1 MSSATTQL
9 RANENSSLYTAVKNR
24 SSATGG
30 AGCVQL
36 YRSEVNHCPSV
47 KTRVEIA
54 SQSNAGYDRT
64 IQIVLPNYAFLDSL
78 YLRTQFS
85 ARGSGHAADD
95 LVSLVW
101 GAGAFVFTEAR
112 LVYQGHVLSRLSPE
126 YIITRFLTESN
137 DSRRDYFGRMIG
149 ADATV
154 TSTAAASGGSGDA
167 QTSGARLSSDPEART
182 IGLTQTFNCPLP
194 FFFEEGAS
202 RSLDLSIL
210 QSPVHLEI
218 DIGSQSRVHSVITTA
233 GKGCSI
239 DKMEAVCYM
248 TELHPDEQRQFR
260 SVSYQAGGTPL
271 TQLGYNT
278 TTHIETDVSNSGKTT
293 IKLNMFSG
301 LVEKLYVYARLKAT
315 NDSATV
321 KDYYDLKPIKS
332 LKLQST
338 GTDIVD
344 FDLLSTEDKDLE
356 WFNSNSINIPP
367 LRQVNAGTTLTAN
380 NHSGKALENIYCLN
394 FKQGFSQRCNADGS
408 LSFGTLSIPQLEIE
422 LESSSDFS
430 GLTASGNCD
439 IVIIAEQL
447 DLISYQT
454 NSQGAT
460 SIRAIQE

>member
-36 YRSEVNHCPSV
+36 YRSEVNHCPAV

-64 IQIVLPNYAFLDSL
+64 IQIVLPNYAFLDKL

-85 ARGSGHAADD
+85 ARGGSTANDD
-95 LVSLVW
+95 GVSLVW
-101 GAGAFVFTEAR
+101 GAGAYVFTEAR
-112 LVYQGHVLSRLSPE
+112 LVYQGHILARLSPE
-126 YIITRFLTESN
+126 YIITRYLTESN
-137 DSRRDYFGRMIG
+137 DTRRDYFGRMIG
-149 ADATV
+149 ADATI
-154 TSTAAASGGSGDA
+154 THLASA
-167 QTSGARLSSDPEART
+167 TNLETSGAVLSQHPEART

-194 FFFEEGAS
+194 FFFEEGSS

-210 QSPVHLEI
+210 QSPIHLEI
-218 DIGSQSRVHSVITTA
+218 DVGSQSRVHSLITTA
-233 GKGCSI
+233 GSGCSI

-248 TELHPDEQRQFR
+248 TELHPDEVRMFR

-271 TQLGYNT
+271 TQLGFNT
-278 TTHIETDVSNSGKTT
+278 TTHIETGLSQSSTHT

-301 LVEKLYVYARLKAT
+301 LVQKLYVYARDSST
-315 NDSATV
+315 STSATV
-321 KDYYDLKPIKS
+321 KDYYDLRPIKS
-332 LKLQST
+332 IKLQST

-344 FDLLSTEDKDLE
+344 LDNLTVEDKDLE
-356 WFNSNSINIPP
+356 WFNQNCDFIPP
-367 LRQVNAGTTLTAN
+367 LRRVNAGSVLTAN
-380 NHSGKALENIYCLN
+380 NHTGKALENVFCIN
-394 FKQGFSQRCNADGS
+394 FKSGFKSRANADGS
-408 LSFGTLSIPQLEIE
+408 LSFGTLSIPQLEVQFE
-422 LESSSDFS
+422 TSATNEKS
-430 GLTASGNCD
+430 GLVADSNVD
-439 IVIIAEQL
+439 LVIIAEQL